1 MNPLT
6 LCVMDDIQ
14 TVVKGIASTIPWAD
28 HGMEVAGT
36 AGNGEQGWE
45 LLLEKDPDIVI
56 SDIRMPKLSG
66 LENHETGCRSE
77 AAGQIHIHQRVFG
90 FQLCAGGDQAGRLQ
104 LFAEAVHPAGD
115 CGRCAEGEA
124 DY

>member
-36 AGNGEQGWE
+36 M
-45 LLLEKDPDIVI
+45 
-56 SDIRMPKLSG
+56 R
-66 LENHETGCRSE
+66 
-77 AAGQIHIHQRVFG
+77 QR
-90 FQLCAGGDQAGRLQ
+90 
-104 LFAEAVHPAGD
+104 
-115 CGRCAEGEA
+115 
-124 DY
+124 